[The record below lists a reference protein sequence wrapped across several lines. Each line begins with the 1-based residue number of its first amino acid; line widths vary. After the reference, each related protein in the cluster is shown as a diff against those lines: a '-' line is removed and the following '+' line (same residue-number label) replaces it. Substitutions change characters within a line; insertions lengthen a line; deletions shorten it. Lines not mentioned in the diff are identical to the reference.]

1 MIRILVH
8 FPNKL
13 GDSIL
18 TAPFLVNLKEE
29 YPDSQIDGIMMKPF
43 VEIASFMP
51 NLNHVYTFNKKK
63 YSGIAGKRRF
73 GREIKKKEKYDL
85 YFCVPHSFS
94 AAMIGYFTG
103 SRRRIGYSNEL
114 RGFLL
119 TDTFNLPKGKIHA
132 TMDSIMLLNAFTGKN
147 YRFKPVYYKDPLDL
161 AFGMPEGKNLVFNV
175 NSAGESRKIPVDK
188 SVDLINLLRKR
199 YACNIILI
207 GSPEER
213 THVDMIYESL
223 EDKASVYNRA
233 GETSITELAAV
244 LQHSDMMLSTDSGTA
259 HLCNILGTKL
269 VVMFGAG
276 KEWATGPVNK
286 EKLRIIRKPDLE
298 CAPCGRSI
306 CKFKEPLCLTEM
318 EDEQILNAIDEL
330 GF

>member
-8 FPNKL
+8 FPNKM

-18 TAPFLVNLKEE
+18 MMPFLLNLKEE
-29 YPDSQIDGIMMKPF
+29 YPDSRIDGIMMKPF
-43 VEIASFMP
+43 VEIAAFMP
-51 NLNHVYTFNKKK
+51 NLNHVYAFDKKK
-63 YSGIAGKRRF
+63 YSGVSGKRRF

-85 YFCVPHSFS
+85 YFCAPHSFS

-103 SRRRIGYSNEL
+103 SKKRIGFSNEM

-119 TDTFNLPKGKIHA
+119 TDTFSLPKGRVHA

-161 AFGMPEGKNLVFNV
+161 PFEMPEGKNLVFNV
-175 NSAGESRKIPVDK
+175 NSAGDSRRIPVDK
-188 SVDLINLLRKR
+188 SVYLINLLRSR
-199 YACNIILI
+199 YACNIILV
-207 GSPEER
+207 GSPGER
-213 THVDMIYESL
+213 AHVDGICESL
-223 EDKASVYNRA
+223 EDKTSVYNRT
-233 GETSITELAAV
+233 GKTSITELAAV
-244 LQHSDMMLSTDSGTA
+244 LQHADMMLSTDSGTA

-276 KEWATGPVNK
+276 SEWATGPMNK
-286 EKLRIIRKPDLE
+286 EKLRIIRKPGLE
-298 CAPCGRSI
+298 CAPCRSSV
-306 CKFKEPLCLTEM
+306 CKLKEPLCLTEM
-318 EDEQILNAIDEL
+318 EDERILNAIDEL